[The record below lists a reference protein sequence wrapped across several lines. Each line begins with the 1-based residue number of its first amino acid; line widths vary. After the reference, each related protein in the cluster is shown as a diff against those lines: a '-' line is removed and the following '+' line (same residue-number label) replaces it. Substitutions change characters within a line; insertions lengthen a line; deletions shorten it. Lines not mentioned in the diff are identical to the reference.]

1 MDKMEEFE
9 TELNKNIENEIKIET
24 EEKNVEDNETIQIPD
39 WDLEPPFEQVDRGEL
54 WWLIMKWLF
63 I

>member
-9 TELNKNIENEIKIET
+9 TELNKNIENENEIKIEA

-54 WWLIMKWLF
+54 
-63 I
+63 